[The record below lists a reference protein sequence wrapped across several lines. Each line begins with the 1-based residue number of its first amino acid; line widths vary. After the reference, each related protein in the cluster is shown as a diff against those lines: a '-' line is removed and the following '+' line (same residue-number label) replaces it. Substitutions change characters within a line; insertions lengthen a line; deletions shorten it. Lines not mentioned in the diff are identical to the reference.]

1 MPKTKWK
8 NSASTSTY
16 YAWRNMCRRCSSPQ
30 DPSWSHY
37 GGRGIKVCAGWASYD
52 QFVTDMGLKP
62 EGMTLERLDTNGNYE
77 PQNCAWVTLRENL
90 NNRRNT
96 VRVRGIPVTVL
107 ADATGIKADTLRKR
121 VSYGIEDLRIL
132 LPRAKP
138 RAELKHG
145 TRIGYER
152 YGCRCEACKAFNTER
167 ARAFR
172 MRRRLVKTGEGV
184 Q

>member
-1 MPKTKWK
+1 
-8 NSASTSTY
+8 
-16 YAWRNMCRRCSSPQ
+16 
-30 DPSWSHY
+30 
-37 GGRGIKVCAGWASYD
+37 
-52 QFVTDMGLKP
+52 
-62 EGMTLERLDTNGNYE
+62 MTLERLDTNGDYE
-77 PQNCAWVTLRENL
+77 PRNCTWVTLRENL

-96 VRVRGIPVTVL
+96 VRVQGIPVTVL

-132 LPRAKP
+132 LPRANEG
-138 RAELKHG
+138 AELQHG

-152 YGCRCEACKAFNTER
+152 YGCRCEACKAFNAER

-172 MRRRLVKTGEGV
+172 MRRRLAKTGEGV